1 MANTTGKKYGGR
13 EKGTPNRLT
22 KELRTILK
30 DVLYNELEK
39 IEELLDSLEPKER
52 LELVIKILPFI
63 LPKVEKIG
71 HTYNE
76 SFDAGFFLIG
86 ITYIAHYTTHNHL
99 HFLIHKLFY
108 NRYNKVILQVLL
120 QSLYFYMQQYNQGLF

>member
-39 IEELLDSLEPKER
+39 IAINYIKENSDATKIILE
-52 LELVIKILPFI
+52 VI
-63 LPKVEKIG
+63 
-71 HTYNE
+71 
-76 SFDAGFFLIG
+76 
-86 ITYIAHYTTHNHL
+86 
-99 HFLIHKLFY
+99 
-108 NRYNKVILQVLL
+108 
-120 QSLYFYMQQYNQGLF
+120 

>member
-30 DVLYNELEK
+30 DVLYNELER
-39 IEELLDSLEPKER
+39 IEELLESLEPKER

-63 LPKVEKIG
+63 ISKVGSQKHIVMRLLMRVSSKALVVNKI
-71 HTYNE
+71 
-76 SFDAGFFLIG
+76 
-86 ITYIAHYTTHNHL
+86 
-99 HFLIHKLFY
+99 
-108 NRYNKVILQVLL
+108 
-120 QSLYFYMQQYNQGLF
+120 

>member
-30 DVLYNELEK
+30 DVLYNELER

-52 LELVIKILPFI
+52 LELVIKILPFV
-63 LPKVEKIG
+63 LPKVDSIS
-71 HTYNE
+71 HSDNE
-76 SFDAGFFLIG
+76 PFEIDFF
-86 ITYIAHYTTHNHL
+86 
-99 HFLIHKLFY
+99 
-108 NRYNKVILQVLL
+108 
-120 QSLYFYMQQYNQGLF
+120 

>member
-30 DVLYNELEK
+30 DVLYNELER
-39 IEELLDSLEPKER
+39 IEELLESLESKER

-63 LPKVEKIG
+63 LPKVNKIE
-71 HTYNE
+71 HTYN
-76 SFDAGFFLIG
+76 
-86 ITYIAHYTTHNHL
+86 
-99 HFLIHKLFY
+99 
-108 NRYNKVILQVLL
+108 
-120 QSLYFYMQQYNQGLF
+120 

>member
-1 MANTTGKKYGGR
+1 MANTTRKKYGGR

-52 LELVIKILPFI
+52 LELVIKLIPFV
-63 LPKVEKIG
+63 LPKVDKIG
-71 HTYNE
+71 HTSNE
-76 SFDAGFFLIG
+76 PFDAEFF
-86 ITYIAHYTTHNHL
+86 
-99 HFLIHKLFY
+99 
-108 NRYNKVILQVLL
+108 
-120 QSLYFYMQQYNQGLF
+120 

>member
-13 EKGTPNRLT
+13 QKGTPNRLT

-39 IEELLDSLEPKER
+39 IEELLESLEPKER
-52 LELVIKILPFI
+52 LELIIKVLPFI
-63 LPKVEKIG
+63 LPKVDKIC

-76 SFDAGFFLIG
+76 PIDFSI
-86 ITYIAHYTTHNHL
+86 
-99 HFLIHKLFY
+99 
-108 NRYNKVILQVLL
+108 
-120 QSLYFYMQQYNQGLF
+120 